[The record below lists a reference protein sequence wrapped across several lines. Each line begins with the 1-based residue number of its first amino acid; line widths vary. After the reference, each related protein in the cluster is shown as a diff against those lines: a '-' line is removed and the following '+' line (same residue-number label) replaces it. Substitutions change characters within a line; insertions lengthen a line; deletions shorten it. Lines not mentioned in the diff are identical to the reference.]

1 MVGIDEAPAV
11 RNGNVELAIVAQ
23 AAADLGQ
30 MRALLSTRKMLD
42 DVVGYD
48 EVEAPVCKREFGP
61 AYLDELI
68 PRTDPF
74 RIDDTDGES
83 TGFANP
89 SLEK

>member
-1 MVGIDEAPAV
+1 MMGIDQAPAV
-11 RNGNVELAIVAQ
+11 RNGNIERAIVAQ

-48 EVEAPVCKREFGP
+48 EVEARVCEREFGP
-61 AYLDELI
+61 AYLGELY
-68 PRTDPF
+68 PELTRS
-74 RIDDTDGES
+74 ES
-83 TGFANP
+83 TTPTAKVPDSPNP